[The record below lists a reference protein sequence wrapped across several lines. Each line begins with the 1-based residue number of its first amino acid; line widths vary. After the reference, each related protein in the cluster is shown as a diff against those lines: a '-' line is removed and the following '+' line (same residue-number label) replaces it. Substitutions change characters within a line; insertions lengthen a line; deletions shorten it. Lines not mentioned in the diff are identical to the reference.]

1 MLGISPSFYVFTG
14 AADPTY
20 LKEPSDKIIFGV
32 MVGMTFL
39 GTANIMSGLYSMSY
53 GVNKVA

>member
-1 MLGISPSFYVFTG
+1 MLEHFSLFCVFIG

-20 LKEPSDKIIFGV
+20 LKEPTDKIIFGV
-32 MVGMTFL
+32 MVGMTL
-39 GTANIMSGLYSMSY
+39 VGTANIMSGLYSMSF